1 MSGYISKEESP
12 HCPPF
17 QPSLSLAAAGKED
30 SKTKHRAYEE
40 TQPEGEERAPRGEAP
55 SQVSTR
61 FASFCHNYLGV
72 QVAPCWS
79 LWFSAYWGP
88 ITPHPFWK
96 GPDFQI

>member
-40 TQPEGEERAPRGEAP
+40 TQPEGEERVPQGEAL
-55 SQVSTR
+55 SQAREGGANLEAVRRIPT
-61 FASFCHNYLGV
+61 
-72 QVAPCWS
+72 
-79 LWFSAYWGP
+79 
-88 ITPHPFWK
+88 
-96 GPDFQI
+96 